1 MKKFFLLS
9 AVCAGSLC
17 GCTDAGWERQTAYG
31 NKHTVDMYSGGTK
44 VATWTSTGMPQSLAA
59 EDGWQFVDDSTKQL
73 VIVTGDLV
81 IVKLP

>member
-1 MKKFFLLS
+1 MKKFVLLTMI
-9 AVCAGSLC
+9 VCSSLC

-31 NKHTVDMYSGGTK
+31 SKHTIDMYSGGTK
-44 VATWTSTGMPQSLAA
+44 VATWTSTGRPQSLTS

-81 IVKLP
+81 IIKLP